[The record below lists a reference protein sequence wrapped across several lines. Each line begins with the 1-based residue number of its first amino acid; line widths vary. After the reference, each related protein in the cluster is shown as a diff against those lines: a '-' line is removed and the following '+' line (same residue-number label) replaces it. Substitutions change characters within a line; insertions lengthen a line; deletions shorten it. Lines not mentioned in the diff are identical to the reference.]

1 MTRSESSS
9 FSSNSSSHSS
19 LLKIYRPITKWCQ
32 QWLLTKLPDQS
43 EALFP
48 VGLCLVWVTRSRQ
61 STCRV
66 LTRAISQLV
75 ATSNP
80 WPTTTSI
87 AACKVAFPLKPTQCH
102 TRKATTHTQ
111 STRAPQT
118 TTRLVGKP
126 FKRQTS
132 INMRRVMSMLCQM
145 KMVCHWPI
153 CSLISRCRGR
163 QELRLSERRFSTFI
177 RKSTQNLL
185 KNKKL

>member
-66 LTRAISQLV
+66 LTRAISQLA